1 MVGEKEYLLT
11 SQEILGGI
19 KFAVEK
25 GETLKDAM
33 MSFYRA
39 GYGKQEIEEAAKTY
53 LEMNN
58 PAEMDV
64 SSRIPEKKE
73 TVNELEKKKELSA
86 TGQYSKKVG
95 EKEVEKK
102 EVVNGTSLVEK
113 TPSGMP
119 KPKTFQPLN
128 QVGGNKTQVVQKVS
142 EYGEVIAAP
151 KKGKLITI
159 ILILI
164 LVFLF
169 AILGAIVLFKSELV
183 SFFNN
188 LFG

>member
-1 MVGEKEYLLT
+1 MVEEKEYLLT

-25 GETLKDAM
+25 GETLKNAM

-58 PAEMDV
+58 PGQMDV
-64 SSRIPEKKE
+64 TKRIPEKKVE
-73 TVNELEKKKELSA
+73 SKNEKLV
-86 TGQYSKKVG
+86 TNVG
-95 EKEVEKK
+95 VKPGEKK
-102 EVVNGTSLVEK
+102 EEENKIKPLTGNSVENK
-113 TPSGMP
+113 NPSAMP
-119 KPKTFQPLN
+119 KPKGSQNLGQKN
-128 QVGGNKTQVVQKVS
+128 NKETVQKVS
-142 EYGEVIAAP
+142 EYGTVIKAP
-151 KKGKLITI
+151 KKGKLITLV
-159 ILILI
+159 LILI

-169 AILGAIVLFKSELV
+169 GILGAIILFKSELV